1 MILTFSLATIF
12 PKLLSLD
19 LIILYKIKKMK
30 SIKKKYIKKLFEDKK
45 IATVVIH
52 ISIIVDFIIPNMK
65 KVISPTDLDFSTII
79 AINED
84 ELFF

>member
-1 MILTFSLATIF
+1 
-12 PKLLSLD
+12 

-52 ISIIVDFIIPNMK
+52 ISIMVDFIIPNMK